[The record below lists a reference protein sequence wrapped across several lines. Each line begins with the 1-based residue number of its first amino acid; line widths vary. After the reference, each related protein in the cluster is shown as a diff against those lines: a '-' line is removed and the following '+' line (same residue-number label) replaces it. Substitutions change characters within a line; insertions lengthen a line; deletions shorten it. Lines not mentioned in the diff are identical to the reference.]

1 MKYVDSNKTLREKL
15 KNQEN
20 MTLLNEHNNFPVPDP
35 SIEICDLSDVEFKIL
50 VLRNFSEL

>member
-1 MKYVDSNKTLREKL
+1 MKYVDSNTTLREKL

-20 MTLLNEHNNFPVPDP
+20 MTLLNENNNFPVPDP